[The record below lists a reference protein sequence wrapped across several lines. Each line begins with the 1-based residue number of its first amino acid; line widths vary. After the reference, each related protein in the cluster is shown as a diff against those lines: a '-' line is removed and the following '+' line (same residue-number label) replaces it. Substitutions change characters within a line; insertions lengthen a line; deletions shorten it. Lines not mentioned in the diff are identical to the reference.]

1 MLSDSWRQFAVLVS
15 HVIIRAGDTSDR
27 SVMRNHPRE
36 PLAHDCIIRHVID
49 HHTARPAGGMITDPS
64 APTISAPALHSAPS
78 SAEVIG
84 INLYVLLT
92 QCFQLPHDMLTY
104 LDVPFVTE
112 WYPHG

>member
-1 MLSDSWRQFAVLVS
+1 MLSGSWRRFAVLVS
-15 HVIIRAGDTSDR
+15 HVIIRAGDISGR
-27 SVMRNHPRE
+27 SIMGNHPASL
-36 PLAHDCIIRHVID
+36 PD
-49 HHTARPAGGMITDPS
+49 GGMITDPS
-64 APTISAPALHSAPS
+64 GPTILAPALHSARS

-92 QCFQLPHDMLTY
+92 QCFRLPHDMLTY